1 MYAHGFVCC
10 RQDND
15 VMLTSDNRAK
25 WFLSRFDP
33 IKRNLLYIKTIL
45 STQIY
50 SFVAFDKVNFLIRSL
65 SGVIFFLRV
74 LDINGKL
81 YIINLI
87 GQ

>member
-1 MYAHGFVCC
+1 
-10 RQDND
+10 
-15 VMLTSDNRAK
+15 MLTSDNRVK

-50 SFVAFDKVNFLIRSL
+50 SFVTFNKVSFLIRSL
-65 SGVIFFLRV
+65 SAVIFFVRV
-74 LDINGKL
+74 LVINSKL
-81 YIINLI
+81 YMINLI